1 MPKASDVS
9 PQDQGVP
16 EEIRRH
22 APQPVLRP
30 DGSLRQLARD
40 VDRNVAENEAV
51 RKSRDK
57 WNTRMRNA
65 KQEIE
70 RGYAEG
76 ESDCWA
82 ARLSSSKKRGLGY
95 RIGKHST

>member
-1 MPKASDVS
+1 MSKPPNASHEN
-9 PQDQGVP
+9 QAVP
-16 EEIRRH
+16 EEVRRD
-22 APQPVLRP
+22 APRPVLRP

-40 VDRNVAENEAV
+40 VDRHVAENEAA

-57 WNTRMRNA
+57 WNARVRDA

-70 RGYAEG
+70 SGYAKG

-82 ARLSSSKKRGLGY
+82 TRLNASRKRGLGY
-95 RIGKHST
+95 GIRRKS

>member
-1 MPKASDVS
+1 MSKTPNAGHEN
-9 PQDQGVP
+9 QGVP

-22 APQPVLRP
+22 APRPVLRP

-40 VDRNVAENEAV
+40 VDRNVAENEAA

-57 WNTRMRNA
+57 WNARVRDA

-70 RGYAEG
+70 SGYAKG

-82 ARLSSSKKRGLGY
+82 ARLSASKKRGLGY
-95 RIGKHST
+95 RIGRGRS